1 MTTLLF
7 PLALVVLT
15 VALILLI
22 IAVKCVACEIDEL
35 KEKLEHHRIKLK
47 YLDDYT
53 LPDYKRR
60 LDQLEEVLELKEY
73 FDEEPLNEEE
83 NIND

>member
-7 PLALVVLT
+7 SLALVVLI

-22 IAVKCVACEIDEL
+22 IAVKCMACEIDEL
-35 KEKLEHHRIKLK
+35 KEKLKHHRIKLK

-53 LPDYKRR
+53 LPEYERR
-60 LDQLEEVLELKEY
+60 IDQLEGVLKLKTY
-73 FDEEPLNEEE
+73 FEEEPLNEEE
-83 NIND
+83 NINN

>member
-1 MTTLLF
+1 MMDILF
-7 PLALVVLT
+7 SLALVVLI

-22 IAVKCVACEIDEL
+22 IAVKCMACEIDEL

-53 LPDYKRR
+53 LPEYKRR

-73 FDEEPLNEEE
+73 YDDASRNKK
-83 NIND
+83 

>member
-1 MTTLLF
+1 MIGVLS
-7 PLALVVLT
+7 LVVLI
-15 VALILLI
+15 VALILLTM
-22 IAVKCVACEIDEL
+22 AVKCMAREIDEL

-53 LPDYKRR
+53 LQEHERR
-60 LDQLEEVLELKEY
+60 LDQLEELFKLKEY
-73 FDEEPLNEEE
+73 FDGEPLNEKE